1 MPAEFSSRTFLDAL
15 NFAALRHREQR
26 RKGEQGAPYV
36 NHLIEVAHVLAS
48 HGVDGTDILCAA
60 VLHDVVEDT
69 SATAEELRR
78 RFGNRVAS
86 IVLEVTDDARIPLWE
101 RKLVQIEA
109 AHTLSEDA
117 QNLRVADKISNLRGI
132 LVSPP
137 EQWSLERKLAYYAW
151 AQKVVDGCDRAS
163 PALRRTFADVYES
176 GLAALHVRGTLGA

>member
-1 MPAEFSSRTFLDAL
+1 MSTPFSSRLFLDAL

-36 NHLIEVAHVLAS
+36 NHLIEVAHILAT
-48 HGVDGTDILCAA
+48 HGVETTDVLCAA

-69 SATAEELRR
+69 SATAEDLRR

-86 IVLEVTDDARIPLWE
+86 IVLEVTDDARLPLW
-101 RKLVQIEA
+101 KQKVAQIDS
-109 AHTLSEDA
+109 AHLLSADA

-137 EQWSLERKLAYYAW
+137 ENWSTERKLAYYAW
-151 AQKVVDGCDRAS
+151 ANTVVERCSRAE
-163 PALRRTFADVYES
+163 PALRKTFLDVYES
-176 GLAALHVRGTLGA
+176 GLAALHLRESLQS